1 MLMGWVYLS
10 IAIAFEVAA
19 ATTMKMSDGLT
30 RFWPSVLMLV
40 FYLLCFL
47 AMIKSLEYLQVGVM
61 YAIWAGA
68 GTAAVAII
76 GVMLFGDTMPAV
88 KIAGIGLIILGVA
101 MVNLGGTR
109 ASDSPHAESSETTE
123 LQ

>member
-1 MLMGWVYLS
+1 MGWVYLS
-10 IAIAFEVAA
+10 IAIALEVVA

-30 RFWPSVLMLV
+30 RLWPSVLMV
-40 FYLLCFL
+40 VCYLLCFL

-61 YAIWAGA
+61 YSIWAGA
-68 GTAAVAII
+68 GTAAVAVI

-109 ASDSPHAESSETTE
+109 ASDSPHSAPSNTAAQE
-123 LQ
+123 

>member
-1 MLMGWVYLS
+1 
-10 IAIAFEVAA
+10 
-19 ATTMKMSDGLT
+19 
-30 RFWPSVLMLV
+30 MLV

>member
-1 MLMGWVYLS
+1 MGWVYLS

-40 FYLLCFL
+40 FYLMCFL

-109 ASDSPHAESSETTE
+109 ASDSPHAESNQTTE

>member
-1 MLMGWVYLS
+1 MGWVYLS

-40 FYLLCFL
+40 FYLMCFL